1 MLSFF
6 QKGKQMNSFTDDVL
20 NFGYTK
26 GINKGLNMF
35 LEAFSKEMEQNKGQD
50 PIETAKR
57 VADDL
62 KNGHRKE

>member
-1 MLSFF
+1 
-6 QKGKQMNSFTDDVL
+6 MNNFTDDVL

-35 LEAFSKEMEQNKGQD
+35 LEAFSKEMQQNKDQN

-62 KNGHRKE
+62 KNGRRKE

>member
-1 MLSFF
+1 MLRNVKIFAI
-6 QKGKQMNSFTDDVL
+6 
-20 NFGYTK
+20 YRK